1 LAEPKVKLLSGK
13 CRFLWGKKM
22 ERNFIL
28 ISSGTGFP
36 RHMCMFSSCSWEEG
50 CHTCSRK
57 CCSVF
62 SKISFFQ
69 AICSS
74 IDLRITNQMAS
85 IPNHLDFDL
94 SNTDAMLETF
104 DPITKLLNLMNAL
117 LDMADPQ
124 LRAFLD
130 QYVNFVEHPVCPSC
144 TLTFR

>member
-1 LAEPKVKLLSGK
+1 
-13 CRFLWGKKM
+13 
-22 ERNFIL
+22 
-28 ISSGTGFP
+28 
-36 RHMCMFSSCSWEEG
+36 
-50 CHTCSRK
+50 
-57 CCSVF
+57 
-62 SKISFFQ
+62 
-69 AICSS
+69 
-74 IDLRITNQMAS
+74 MAS